1 MNSLLMEVGSF
12 ISSWPICMPYFA
24 ICIDLMTWTH
34 AAEIAE
40 CLGLVMC
47 VPLLEVGLVANA
59 IAYSGFFHIAQ
70 KVEKGGYGSLNS
82 VDVG

>member
-24 ICIDLMTWTH
+24 ICIDLMTGTH

-40 CLGLVMC
+40 CLGLVIC
-47 VPLLEVGLVANA
+47 VPLLEVGLVASA
-59 IAYSGFFHIAQ
+59 IAYSGISSILLR
-70 KVEKGGYGSLNS
+70 KLRR
-82 VDVG
+82 VDTVV